1 MHRVERFLVHAL
13 LLVLL
18 VAVFSDRPFVGTT
31 ADAEPSRLEETIGPA
46 DRLVLLRDGK
56 EIDVTA
62 AANGISWGD
71 APTARA
77 WSLGA
82 VDVSRLLGSLVESER
97 FAADRVS
104 FQEEAESQQREF
116 EERFEA
122 FREEFGELKPEDP
135 DFARAQASWESL
147 RQEFSQ
153 WQQGTMAIQQKL
165 ASEQIEAAY
174 RELVEAVDIV
184 AERSGIEIVL
194 RFVPVDDP
202 FEADN
207 IELTSEQVQRRLM
220 IRYPDAI
227 DLTSKVESELG
238 L

>member
-1 MHRVERFLVHAL
+1 MHRVERIAVHAL

-18 VAVFSDRPFVGTT
+18 VAAFSDRPFTGST
-31 ADAEPSRLEETIGPA
+31 ADAEPSRLEETLGPA

-62 AANGISWGD
+62 TANGISWGTE
-71 APTARA
+71 PTARA

-82 VDVSRLLGSLVESER
+82 VDVPSLLGALMDSER
-97 FAADRVS
+97 FADDRAS
-104 FQEEAESQQREF
+104 FQEEVETQGREF

-122 FREEFGELKPEDP
+122 FRDEFGELKPEDP
-135 DFARAQASWESL
+135 DFARAQGTWEAM
-147 RQEFSQ
+147 RQEFNQ

-165 ASEQIEAAY
+165 AAEQVETAY

-184 AERSGIEIVL
+184 AERSGVEIVL

-202 FEADN
+202 FETESLDLA
-207 IELTSEQVQRRLM
+207 SEQVRRRLM

-227 DLTSKVESELG
+227 DLTSKVERELG